1 MFNHNGHHWAHNITN
16 PISALTLIARYRTEL
31 ETLCGESA

>member
-16 PISALTLIARYRTEL
+16 PTSALTLIDSYRAEL

>member
-1 MFNHNGHHWAHNITN
+1 MFNHNVRHWAHNITN
-16 PISALTLIARYRTEL
+16 PISALTPIARYRAEL